1 MLIEYDSVIPND
13 PKQVISDKYEA
24 VIEVVL
30 AMWVE
35 HKIDVD
41 LLACLLGCSSSL
53 HCNIGAVGV
62 YNPLYL
68 RTMG

>member
-30 AMWVE
+30 AMWVD

-41 LLACLLGCSSSL
+41 MLAC
-53 HCNIGAVGV
+53 
-62 YNPLYL
+62 
-68 RTMG
+68 